1 MDETI
6 DLRRKRLRYRCSHRG
21 TRELDLI
28 FARFADAHLSRL
40 NPDQLDLLEALLANP
55 DPEIYRW
62 ISGGAP
68 VPAAFDGEI
77 MTLLKNIMYQG

>member
-21 TRELDLI
+21 IKELDLI
-28 FARFADAHLSRL
+28 LARFAEAHLSTL
-40 NPDQLDLLEALLANP
+40 TADQLGRFEALLANP

-62 ISGGAP
+62 ISGGEP
-68 VPAAFDGEI
+68 VPAAFDSDV
-77 MTLLKNIMYQG
+77 MTLLKNFMYQG

>member
-28 FARFADAHLSRL
+28 LARFAETHLSRL
-40 NPDQLDLLEALLANP
+40 EADQLDLLEALLANP
-55 DPEIYRW
+55 DPDIYGW
-62 ISGGAP
+62 ISGGEP
-68 VPAAFDGEI
+68 VPAAFDSDL
-77 MTLLKNIMYQG
+77 MKLLKNFMYQG

>member
-40 NPDQLDLLEALLANP
+40 NPDQLDLLVALLANP
-55 DPEIYRW
+55 DPDIYGW
-62 ISGGAP
+62 IRGGVP
-68 VPAAFDGEI
+68 VPAAFDSDL
-77 MTLLKNIMYQG
+77 MKLLKNFMYQG